1 MAAHPVPGSITCGIS
16 PLKSKVSLALVRKT
30 ELRLTGCDSSLNTK
44 GLTLKHLWC
53 SWILTKIGDPIPI
66 IFKEPLVAAVPIFNP
81 GGGGFISMFS
91 SLANFPD
98 IIKGYWTLLPL
109 SIRVVVSTRS
119 SLILILMGTLH
130 FSRPIAAIVNGPE
143 GAGPFMLKN

>member
-1 MAAHPVPGSITCGIS
+1 MAAPPVPGSITCGIG
-16 PLKSKVSLALVRKT
+16 PLKSKVSLALIRKT
-30 ELRLTGCDSSLNTK
+30 ELRLTGSLRTK

-53 SWILTKIGDPIPI
+53 SWILTKIGAPIPI
-66 IFKEPLVAAVPIFNP
+66 NFKEPLVAAVPIFNP

-98 IIKGYWTLLPL
+98 IIRGYWILLPL
-109 SIRVVVSTRS
+109 SIRAVVSTRS

-130 FSRPIAAIVNGPE
+130 FSRPIEAIVCGP
-143 GAGPFMLKN
+143 